1 MQLHQYTLVYMLQL
15 RYQPNMK
22 RITNERE
29 AGRLIGRVKT
39 LYQAKDNSMERS
51 KTLRLW

>member
-1 MQLHQYTLVYMLQL
+1 
-15 RYQPNMK
+15 MK

-39 LYQAKDNSMERS
+39 LYQAKDSSMERS
-51 KTLRLW
+51 KTKALAVEAAKRYNLLPGVF